1 MVRVVRNDMPEPRPG
16 EVLPDTVSVP
26 VKEPLP
32 PGIVPGSSIRY
43 VGPIEPF
50 ESETAPKTLRPAK
63 AGQGR
68 KGLYRRH
75 EGRFLSPDFT
85 DQERSQAEAG

>member
-16 EVLPDTVSVP
+16 AVLPDTVSVP

-43 VGPIEPF
+43 VGPVEPF
-50 ESETAPKTLRPAK
+50 ESETAPKTQAEPAKTLRPAK

-68 KGLYRRH
+68 RPCPGRH
-75 EGRFLSPDFT
+75 NADLLNPDMVR
-85 DQERSQAEAG
+85 E